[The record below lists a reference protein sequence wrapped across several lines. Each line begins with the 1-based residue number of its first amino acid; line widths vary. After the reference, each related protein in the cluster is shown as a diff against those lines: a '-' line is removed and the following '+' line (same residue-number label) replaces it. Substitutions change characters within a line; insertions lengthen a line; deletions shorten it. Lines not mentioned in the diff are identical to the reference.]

1 MCTCVMCGE
10 GCIFIYVFTDF
21 ILPPKQ
27 FFRQHSECDFH
38 KTYFICN
45 FNKLLTLSINKYSK
59 PCFSWCVIRWGS
71 FFFVTAVFL
80 FDQIHFYTVT
90 VCVFT
95 C

>member
-71 FFFVTAVFL
+71 FFFCHCCIF
-80 FDQIHFYTVT
+80 I
-90 VCVFT
+90 
-95 C
+95 